1 VSGHKAAGHEPYHED
16 SDYSWTEIA
25 FEELGRGELR
35 GEVTARRGVAWSRVW
50 GACPRCRHDLDDEQT
65 HSAIT
70 GLGAGGTRGK
80 DDDLPDHLT
89 VDVTCHCA
97 ERHAGAPAGA
107 SGCGVS
113 FRVELPVRV
122 VPGNGHG

>member
-1 VSGHKAAGHEPYHED
+1 MSNHETAGQDAYHED

-35 GEVTARRGVAWSRVW
+35 GEVTARKGVVSSRVW
-50 GACPRCRHDLDDEQT
+50 GSCPRCRHAVDDEQT

-70 GLGAGGTRGK
+70 GLGASATRGVR
-80 DDDLPDHLT
+80 DDVPDHLT
-89 VDVTCHCA
+89 VDVTCRCA
-97 ERHAGAPAGA
+97 ERHAGAPSGV

-113 FRVELPVRV
+113 FRVELPVHV
-122 VPGNGHG
+122 VPGSRS